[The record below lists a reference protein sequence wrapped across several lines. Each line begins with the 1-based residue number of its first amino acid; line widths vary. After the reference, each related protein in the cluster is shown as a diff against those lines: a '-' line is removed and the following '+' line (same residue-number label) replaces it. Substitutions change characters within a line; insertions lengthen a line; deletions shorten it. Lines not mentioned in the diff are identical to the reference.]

1 MRSRRALWLVLT
13 VALVFAAAGCGSEKE
28 SDEAGGEAATTE
40 AAGGGGTQ
48 AECGNVVLNEQA
60 WAGSTANTYIAKNVL
75 ENELG
80 CTVEITKITEIPVF
94 QAMADGK
101 VDAVLEDWQHVD
113 QYEQYIDKAG
123 TVVQGGPL
131 GVEGHIGWF
140 IPKYLLDANPE
151 FESWEGLKGK
161 EDIFQTA
168 DSGDQ
173 GMFLGGDPSYV
184 QKDKELIEALGLN
197 FKHVT
202 AGAEPAQVARWTQ
215 LYKQKKPVIFYWYTP
230 QYLNQQYE
238 LAEVQLPERTQGCK
252 DDAKAAG
259 DVEQYK
265 CAYDVTIINK
275 LFSKEFAESGSPAY
289 DVLSKM
295 KLTNEDQEAVA
306 KAIAGDKKDPEQ
318 AAQEWVDANQDKV
331 QEWLS

>member
-1 MRSRRALWLVLT
+1 MRSRVALWIVLAL
-13 VALVFAAAGCGSEKE
+13 ALVFVAAGCGSEKE
-28 SDEAGGEAATTE
+28 EEAAADTTE
-40 AAGGGGTQ
+40 TAAAGGGAAT
-48 AECGNVVLNEQA
+48 EDCGKVVLNEQA
-60 WAGSTANTYIAKNVL
+60 WAGSTANTYIAKAVL
-75 ENELG
+75 EDELG

-113 QYEQYIDKAG
+113 QYKTYIDDQG
-123 TVVQGGPL
+123 SVVQGGPL
-131 GVEGHIGWF
+131 GVEGHIGWY
-140 IPKYLLDANPE
+140 IPKYLMDENPE
-151 FESWEGLKGK
+151 FKSWQGLKGK
-161 EDIFQTA
+161 ESLFKTA
-168 DSGDQ
+168 ESGSQ

-184 QKDKELIEALGLN
+184 QKDKELIKALGLD

-202 AGAEPAQVARWTQ
+202 AGAEPAQVARWSQ
-215 LYKQKKPVIFYWYTP
+215 LYKQDKPVIFYWYTP

-238 LAEVQLPERTQGCK
+238 LAEVQLPKRFEGCQ
-252 DDAKAAG
+252 DDAKAGG
-259 DVEQYK
+259 DVKQYK

-306 KAIAGDKKDPEQ
+306 KAIAGDKQDPEE
-318 AAQEWVDANQDKV
+318 AAAEWVQTNQAKV